1 MNGTSH
7 PTMSAAPTGPT
18 PAPRASP
25 VARRLR
31 LGDDVSAFCD
41 SIGITRRNVAHL
53 PRPFLPPSAASKLLA
68 LLVALVALATANAA
82 TLKANLNGVVSSTY
96 DSGSTDITTEQGL
109 STALAGLDFTA
120 DVDYSTIK
128 TTHIDSPGGLDSSA
142 TSTGYEWKT
151 FTDYYGSSDAVWK
164 TYVDSAQV
172 SPDLKT

>member
-7 PTMSAAPTGPT
+7 RTMSPAPTGPT

-41 SIGITRRNVAHL
+41 SIGITRRIVAHL

-82 TLKANLNGVVSSTY
+82 TLQGSVGGGVQYT
-96 DSGSTDITTEQGL
+96 TTTTTTTEE
-109 STALAGLDFTA
+109 ALANEVA
-120 DVDYSTIK
+120 AA
-128 TTHIDSPGGLDSSA
+128 SSA
-142 TSTGYEWKT
+142 SWSSWTDRSIYDTKFQPHVNTVKT
-151 FTDYYGSSDAVWK
+151 AAGTTWTAFK
-164 TYVDSAQV
+164 TAHGGDDDFIGKYVDEAAV
-172 SPDLKT
+172 SPDFKT